1 MPVQVQSG
9 GRGIATTHSQ
19 TRTRRRSVDT
29 IMLGCITLGKSQY
42 PLYRILGRSQGWSGW
57 HVKSFP
63 YQDLT
68 PELSSL

>member
-1 MPVQVQSG
+1 MQVQRRD
-9 GRGIATTHSQ
+9 RGLAPIHLQ

-42 PLYRILGRSQGWSGW
+42 PLYRIMGRSQRRPGWLVS
-57 HVKSFP
+57 SFP
-63 YQDLT
+63 YQDSI